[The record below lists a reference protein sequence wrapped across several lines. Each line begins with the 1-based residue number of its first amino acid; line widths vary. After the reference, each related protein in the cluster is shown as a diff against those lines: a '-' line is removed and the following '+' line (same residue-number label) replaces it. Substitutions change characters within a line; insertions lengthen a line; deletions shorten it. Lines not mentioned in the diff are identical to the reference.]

1 MTKQDIKNIN
11 IITEDKVSRRALT
24 FGRKEEFK
32 WLEAKCTACGRC
44 SRICPVDAIIL
55 DRTDELSKR
64 MRTAPCSQ
72 ACPAGLDGSR
82 YVRFIAEGKFSE
94 AAAVIRERAPF
105 PLVLGH
111 VCKRPCESECQRGK
125 YEGSLQLRALKRFA
139 AANDSGFWRQ
149 QLKVAPTTG
158 KKIAVVGSG
167 PAGLSIAYY
176 LNLIG
181 HKVIVF
187 EALPDKG
194 GKMLS
199 SIPEYQLPKDVM
211 NAEINIIES
220 LGVEIKTNSKVDSVD
235 TLLTGGFD
243 AAALAIGVRG
253 WGKSLKLPIP
263 GSRNDG
269 VIHGEALLKDIE
281 AGKPVEFGKKVAVL
295 GGGSTAFKVALSA
308 AHSGA
313 AEVHIFGQEHTGGVE
328 AESWEVDEAL
338 TEGVIVHSSSLFYR
352 VIAEDGGV
360 TGIGAQKIRAL
371 GYDSDG
377 QPCYDP
383 LPGVGEV
390 FAADNVISA
399 MGGDGVSDGPL
410 EVKPGVFAAGDA
422 VNEQRSVIESI
433 AAARWVAAAIDRY
446 LGGSGD
452 IDQTLAPPESAK
464 AITPLKEFKS
474 KFPSPTPVKYVR
486 AYDGSQAASEQT
498 LPETAAMAD
507 AKRCLKCDLSYQL
520 KDYQLD
526 TGVCVFCGRCIEA
539 CYWNAITPGAGYE
552 KARQAVETVS
562 AGEKR
567 SSMVLTVMVTV
578 GVLFIAA
585 VTISK
590 MIDILA

>member
-44 SRICPVDAIIL
+44 SRICPVDAIAVN
-55 DRTDELSKR
+55 RTKEVTKR

-199 SIPEYQLPKDVM
+199 SIPDYQLSKDVM

-269 VIHGEALLKDIE
+269 VIDGEALLKDIE

-295 GGGSTAFKVALSA
+295 GGGSTAFKVALAA
-308 AHSGA
+308 AHNGA
-313 AEVHIFGQEHTGGVE
+313 TEIHIFGQEHIGGAE

-377 QPCYDP
+377 QPCYDS
-383 LPGVGEV
+383 LPGVEEV

-399 MGGDGVSDGPL
+399 MGADGVSDGPL

-433 AAARWVAAAIDRY
+433 AAARWVAAAVDRY

-498 LPETAAMAD
+498 LPETAAVAD

-539 CYWNAITPGAGYE
+539 CYWNAITPGAGYDVAAE
-552 KARQAVETVS
+552 TSKQAESFKKQRVYNY
-562 AGEKR
+562 
-567 SSMVLTVMVTV
+567 VLVILVVTV
-578 GVLFIAA
+578 GLMIATIVL
-585 VTISK
+585 SK
-590 MIDILA
+590 LFG